1 MERSPQ
7 YRESQV
13 KKMINSANVLERE
26 EEFTG
31 SGLSVVRWLL
41 GRKLIREMERGWSN
55 TRQI

>member
-13 KKMINSANVLERE
+13 KKTINSANILERE

-31 SGLSVVRWLL
+31 SDLSVVRWLL
-41 GRKLIREMERGWSN
+41 GRKLRRENGERMA
-55 TRQI
+55 